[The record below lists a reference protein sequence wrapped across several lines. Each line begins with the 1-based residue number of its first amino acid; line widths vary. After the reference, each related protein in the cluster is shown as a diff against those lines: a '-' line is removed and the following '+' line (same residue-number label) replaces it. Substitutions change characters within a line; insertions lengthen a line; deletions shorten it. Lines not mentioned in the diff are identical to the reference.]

1 MMTWIAGK
9 HGRLWISDRVGG
21 LVVSDRRRPNRRR
34 KKRGSV
40 NDCEVSRFNETS
52 YIKPHVNVSE
62 LSVSVV
68 VATFA
73 SSMLQFLSRHPV
85 ERNASLLTYLN
96 RV

>member
-1 MMTWIAGK
+1 MWQNVLLPLNYEDWQI
-9 HGRLWISDRVGG
+9 
-21 LVVSDRRRPNRRR
+21 RRPNRRR